1 MTQST
6 SPKPPASPGLR
17 MLIDFGPLIVLF
29 LVTQFMPGPAL
40 ARLLAATVAF
50 MIAMFIAIAL
60 SWWKT
65 RHISPMLWISGGFV
79 LIFGGL
85 TLWLHDGTFIK
96 VKPTIV
102 YALFAVVLGYGLIAR
117 KPLLQNLLG
126 TAYPGL
132 SERGWRLL
140 TMNWAVFFVFMAVL
154 NEIVW
159 RWTAPG
165 PQDDLSFWAGF
176 KLWGAI
182 PLTLLFAM
190 GNIPLLLRHG
200 LQTDGEIVDKAL
212 PPEG

>member
-1 MTQST
+1 MTES
-6 SPKPPASPGLR
+6 SPPATAASPGFR
-17 MLIDFGPLIVLF
+17 MLIDFGPLAIFF
-29 LVTQFMPGPAL
+29 LVNSFAPGPAL
-40 ARLLAATVAF
+40 AKMLAATAAF
-50 MIAMFIAIAL
+50 MAAIFVAMGL

-79 LIFGGL
+79 LIFGTL
-85 TLWLHDGTFIK
+85 TLWFHNGTFIK
-96 VKPTIV
+96 MKPTIV
-102 YALFAVVLGYGLIAR
+102 YSLFAVVLFYGVIAR
-117 KPLLQNLLG
+117 KPLLQALLG

-132 SERGWRLL
+132 SERGWKLL
-140 TMNWAVFFVFMAVL
+140 TINWAVFFVFMAVL

-159 RWTAPG
+159 RWSAPG

-200 LQTDGEIVDKAL
+200 LKTDADIVEKAL
-212 PPEG
+212 PPEQ